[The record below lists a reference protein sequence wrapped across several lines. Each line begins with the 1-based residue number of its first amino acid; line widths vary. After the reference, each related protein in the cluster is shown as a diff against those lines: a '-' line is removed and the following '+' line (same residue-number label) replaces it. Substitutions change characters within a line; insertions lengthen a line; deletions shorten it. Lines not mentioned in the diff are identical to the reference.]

1 MSIEQPSLLESSE
14 FHKPVALYFW
24 GPCTAR
30 QSSLIEK
37 RAIEWNCS
45 VEYAINE
52 DFAFTVGRYAQM
64 SDADGRNYFDLSMY
78 AYSEISEVYSPK
90 MYADSYLHNGFKYP
104 RLVFEDG
111 FLLDKN
117 KIKRFFLKDEVIEAL
132 GLALEEHLEYEYIEF
147 KRGLK

>member
-1 MSIEQPSLLESSE
+1 
-14 FHKPVALYFW
+14 
-24 GPCTAR
+24 
-30 QSSLIEK
+30 
-37 RAIEWNCS
+37 
-45 VEYAINE
+45 
-52 DFAFTVGRYAQM
+52 M

-117 KIKRFFLKDEVIEAL
+117 KIKRFFLKDEVIDAL